1 MEKTIGNT
9 DRIIRII
16 VGIILI
22 LIPFI
27 FSAGSVLKAILVI
40 LGIIVLLTGIT
51 RMCLLYSLLGINTN
65 RPKSST

>member
-16 VGIILI
+16 LGIILI

-27 FSAGSVLKAILVI
+27 FSAGNVLKAILVI
-40 LGIIVLLTGIT
+40 VGIIVLLTGIT
-51 RMCLLYSLLGINTN
+51 RKCLLYSLLGINTN